1 VASEEHVGDI
11 EKSVRTIKDGTR
23 IHINRLPFHK
33 YPRAMVA
40 GAAMH
45 ALISINQVPSPN
57 GLSDTLSPSTLIT
70 GEPTPDYHN
79 IIRLNFGDY
88 VLTAPGKTKNDQ
100 SPRRIGAIA
109 LYPSKNASGGWY
121 FMSLTTGQ
129 ILHRYSWNK
138 MPIAD
143 DVVNAVH
150 LLADKQSQKSITNN
164 FAYSSE
170 PGTNVNEL
178 RSEHEIAGTNPED
191 PNKLRSEYEINNE
204 QDDQGAAEPIID
216 IPTIEPNIENEI
228 AEETPTE
235 MLPDAEEPDRENDG
249 PAIPEMMTERESN
262 EESTL
267 ISDGDQRGSNNGSNQ
282 ERLSTPGNQH
292 DDDNLDE
299 GRIESEVLEEV
310 LETENEDIESTESV
324 LTPPIDLRDVD
335 HREDEQEEDEDN
347 HGRESNR
354 LRLQER
360 INYKELHSKGR
371 RTQMIQIHR
380 KVARKLKKR
389 YKVSVNDTFRR
400 VLAVIMATVQTAAKH
415 EQISMKEGIK
425 RFGEQAIEA
434 VLKEYGQLD
443 SKEVFDPV
451 DATKLTYEEK
461 AKALDLLTMVKK
473 KRCGKVKGRAC
484 VNGKRQRKYMQ
495 KEDVSSPTIQL
506 ESLILSLIVDA
517 FERRDIATADI
528 AGAYLNANM
537 PDFILI
543 KLREDS
549 VDILCACNSK
559 YLKYVTMEKGK
570 KVLYLR
576 LAKALYG
583 CLQSALLWY
592 QTFVEH
598 LEELG
603 FRLNPYDP
611 CVANMEINGKQC
623 TICWY
628 VDDTKISHEDP
639 EVVTWVIKE
648 IEKKFGKMS
657 VVRGNEYIFVGMKF
671 ATLENGKL
679 KITMDDYVEECIKGF
694 EDENG
699 VIKKKANTPGKHG
712 LFKIDDSSKGLSERR
727 RELFHHIV
735 SKLLYVSKRARIDID
750 LVISFLC
757 TRVTRS
763 TDEDWG
769 KLERLLTYLK
779 CTLKMPRIISADRLD
794 TIKSWV
800 DASYATHEDMRGHTG
815 GVISMGNGVVNT
827 RSGKQ
832 KINTKSS
839 TETEVV
845 GASDFLPWTVWTKR
859 FLKAQGHEI
868 KSNIYY
874 QDNESAMKIE
884 MNGRKSC
891 GEKSRHIHI
900 RYFFIKDIIQM
911 ENIEIR
917 HCKTDKMLAD
927 YFTKPLQGALFQKMR
942 DRIMGLS
949 DYIDDERVDGNEKAS
964 LNTSD
969 QLQKTYAEAVISG

>member
-1 VASEEHVGDI
+1 
-11 EKSVRTIKDGTR
+11 
-23 IHINRLPFHK
+23 
-33 YPRAMVA
+33 M
-40 GAAMH
+40 
-45 ALISINQVPSPN
+45 
-57 GLSDTLSPSTLIT
+57 
-70 GEPTPDYHN
+70 
-79 IIRLNFGDY
+79 
-88 VLTAPGKTKNDQ
+88 
-100 SPRRIGAIA
+100 
-109 LYPSKNASGGWY
+109 
-121 FMSLTTGQ
+121 
-129 ILHRYSWNK
+129 
-138 MPIAD
+138 
-143 DVVNAVH
+143 
-150 LLADKQSQKSITNN
+150 
-164 FAYSSE
+164 
-170 PGTNVNEL
+170 
-178 RSEHEIAGTNPED
+178 
-191 PNKLRSEYEINNE
+191 
-204 QDDQGAAEPIID
+204 
-216 IPTIEPNIENEI
+216 
-228 AEETPTE
+228 
-235 MLPDAEEPDRENDG
+235 
-249 PAIPEMMTERESN
+249 
-262 EESTL
+262 
-267 ISDGDQRGSNNGSNQ
+267 
-282 ERLSTPGNQH
+282 
-292 DDDNLDE
+292 
-299 GRIESEVLEEV
+299 LEEV
-310 LETENEDIESTESV
+310 RENENTPNHKHDEA
-324 LTPPIDLRDVD
+324 LTPSIDLRNVD
-335 HREDEQEEDEDN
+335 HREEEENSADN
-347 HGRESNR
+347 HRESNR

-360 INYKELHSKGR
+360 INYRELHSRGK
-371 RTQMIQIHR
+371 RTQMMQIHK
-380 KVARKLKKR
+380 KVTRKLKKK

-400 VLAVIMATVQTAAKH
+400 VLGVIMATVQTGAEH
-415 EQISMKEGIK
+415 EQISMKEGIR
-425 RFGEQAIEA
+425 RFGDEAVAA

-443 SKEVFDPV
+443 SKDVFDPV
-451 DATKLTYEEK
+451 DATKLTIKEK
-461 AKALDLLTMVKK
+461 LKALDLLTMIKK

-484 VNGKRQRKYMQ
+484 VNGKRQRKYME
-495 KEDVSSPTIQL
+495 KENVSSPTIQL

-549 VDILCACNSK
+549 VDILCKCNEK
-559 YLKYVTMEKGK
+559 YKSYVTMEKGK

-598 LEELG
+598 LEDIG

-639 EVVTWVIKE
+639 EVVSWVIEE
-648 IEKKFGKMS
+648 IEKKFGKMT
-657 VVRGNEYIFVGMKF
+657 VVRGDEHVFVGMKF
-671 ATLENGKL
+671 KTLSNGKL
-679 KITMDDYVEECIKGF
+679 QITMDDYVEECIKGF
-694 EDENG
+694 EEESG
-699 VIKKKANTPGKHG
+699 TITKKANTPGKHG
-712 LFKIDDSSKGLSERR
+712 LFKIDTSSKVLGEHK

-757 TRVTRS
+757 TRVTKS
-763 TDEDWG
+763 TEEDWG

-779 CTLKMPRIISADRLD
+779 CTLKMPRILSADRLD

-815 GVISMGNGVVNT
+815 GVISMGSGVINT
-827 RSGKQ
+827 RPGKQ
-832 KINTKSS
+832 RINTKSS

-859 FLKAQGHEI
+859 FLKAQGHKI
-868 KSNIYY
+868 KSNVYY

-927 YFTKPLQGALFQKMR
+927 YYTKPLQGALFQKMR

-949 DYIDDERVDGNEKAS
+949 DYIDEERVEGNEKAS
-964 LNTSD
+964 LNTSG
-969 QLQKTYAEAVISG
+969 QLRKTYAETVVS